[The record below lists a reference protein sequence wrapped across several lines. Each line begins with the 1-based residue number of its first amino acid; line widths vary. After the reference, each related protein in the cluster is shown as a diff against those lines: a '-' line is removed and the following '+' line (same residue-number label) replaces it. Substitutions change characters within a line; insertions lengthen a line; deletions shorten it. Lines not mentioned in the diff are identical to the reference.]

1 MTIDKNS
8 ILSGAMNAS
17 NILSI
22 ANVFYIDRNFG
33 KYQKQTLINKGD
45 LVEVDT
51 TFIDCKLEEH
61 SIDIQNY
68 NSTIELTD
76 VMSDIVRGHIHN
88 HLINYIASNSN
99 DNEYI
104 RFYKPIGIFKRLFSK
119 KTKTK
124 EQVIHSIESSLKQ
137 DSVILF
143 SIHSFYDILSE
154 TSIANTKNMGFVE
167 VGFIK
172 HCKCYV
178 VPTWGEKSVLIV
190 NKNDL
195 DVVINRKIKIEDKGD
210 SISIILGMGV
220 FKTQKCISKI
230 DLI

>member
-76 VMSDIVRGHIHN
+76 VMSDIVRGHI
-88 HLINYIASNSN
+88 
-99 DNEYI
+99 
-104 RFYKPIGIFKRLFSK
+104 
-119 KTKTK
+119 T
-124 EQVIHSIESSLKQ
+124 
-137 DSVILF
+137 IL
-143 SIHSFYDILSE
+143 L
-154 TSIANTKNMGFVE
+154 
-167 VGFIK
+167 
-172 HCKCYV
+172 
-178 VPTWGEKSVLIV
+178 
-190 NKNDL
+190 
-195 DVVINRKIKIEDKGD
+195 
-210 SISIILGMGV
+210 IILLQIQMIMNI
-220 FKTQKCISKI
+220 FDFTS
-230 DLI
+230 L

>member
-1 MTIDKNS
+1 
-8 ILSGAMNAS
+8 
-17 NILSI
+17 
-22 ANVFYIDRNFG
+22 
-33 KYQKQTLINKGD
+33 
-45 LVEVDT
+45 
-51 TFIDCKLEEH
+51 
-61 SIDIQNY
+61 
-68 NSTIELTD
+68 
-76 VMSDIVRGHIHN
+76 
-88 HLINYIASNSN
+88 
-99 DNEYI
+99 
-104 RFYKPIGIFKRLFSK
+104 
-119 KTKTK
+119 
-124 EQVIHSIESSLKQ
+124 
-137 DSVILF
+137 
-143 SIHSFYDILSE
+143 
-154 TSIANTKNMGFVE
+154 MGFVE